1 MNEPAVSH
9 IEEQERVNDYF
20 QSQSSYWEDIYASND
35 PQGEIIRERHAAA
48 LDWVDS
54 LALLPYSRV
63 LEIGCG
69 AGYMASTLA
78 QRGLQVYAI
87 DSIEIM
93 VELAR
98 RHAAESGV
106 AEGLSLD
113 VGNVYSLAFEDN
125 SFDLVIAI
133 GVIPWLDQPE
143 LAIKEMARVAKP
155 GGYVLLTANNRM
167 GLTNFLD
174 PLYNPALVPLKRC
187 IKIALERI
195 RLRHR
200 SSEDPGATFHSRRFI
215 DGALGKGEL
224 IKVRG
229 KTLGFG
235 PFSLFRRPI
244 LPARVGIALHH
255 GLQRLADRGMPGFR
269 SIGMSYLVLARK
281 SSSRSPMRSEK
292 DEQLVSDV
300 TSVL

>member
-48 LDWVDS
+48 LAWVDS

-69 AGYMASTLA
+69 AGYMASALA

-93 VELAR
+93 VELTR
-98 RHAAESGV
+98 RHAAESGI

-133 GVIPWLDQPE
+133 GVIAWLDQPE

-174 PLYNPALVPLKRC
+174 PLYNPALVPLKRY
-187 IKIALERI
+187 IKIALER
-195 RLRHR
+195 LGFSHR
-200 SSEDPGATFHSRRFI
+200 PPGMAFHSRRFI

-255 GLQRLADRGMPGFR
+255 RLQRLADRGMPGFR

-292 DEQLVSDV
+292 DEQLVSHV